1 MKTKIEEMLPQI
13 TEFLKS
19 EAKTETVVGKPF
31 KLGAFECVPVIRVGL
46 GFGSG
51 LGEGEAPKQGRGEGG
66 GVAGG
71 IGVEPIGFL
80 VSREKEI
87 SFLSTREKGSLTAAF
102 EKAPELLE
110 KYLESVKEKKEPA
123 LS

>member
-80 VSREKEI
+80 VSRDKEI
-87 SFLSTREKGSLTAAF
+87 SFLSTREKGSLSTAF